1 MGDLV
6 NIRAI
11 LLEYAALHA
20 LRILPDSEGKMTQ
33 IAAHALSKRLPI
45 LSASVPCN
53 WSMLYF
59 VFCGLSIHFCLS

>member
-1 MGDLV
+1 MASLHKALEEANRDGMSDLV

-33 IAAHALSKRLPI
+33 IAAHALSKRLPV

-53 WSMLYF
+53 
-59 VFCGLSIHFCLS
+59 